1 MKEIGKVNSK
11 LLVGLP
17 RERYEGE
24 RRLALTPEAVDMLT
38 ERGHR
43 VLVETDAG
51 LGINYS
57 DNHYSEAGAEI
68 VDTPAEVYQADIIL
82 KILPPLPEEVAL
94 MRPRSVLFS
103 LIPFNLFDPRAFELM
118 MAKRI
123 TAIAYELM
131 ADERGHFPVL
141 NVTSE
146 IEGAAS
152 ITVASELLS
161 NAQGGKGI

>member
-1 MKEIGKVNSK
+1 MDGRS
-11 LLVGLP
+11 LP
-17 RERYEGE
+17 
-24 RRLALTPEAVDMLT
+24 
-38 ERGHR
+38 
-43 VLVETDAG
+43 
-51 LGINYS
+51 S
-57 DNHYSEAGAEI
+57 
-68 VDTPAEVYQADIIL
+68 DIIL
-82 KILPPLPEEVAL
+82 TILPPLPEEVAL

-146 IEGAAS
+146 NS
-152 ITVASELLS
+152 
-161 NAQGGKGI
+161 GGLDV